1 MSSLLHFFVR
11 DMQVEV
17 PEGTVLYFNPLV
29 PLNFNAPNK
38 GKALWIL
45 PNPSYQIG
53 FKLCSDGLL
62 ALNIKA

>member
-38 GKALWIL
+38 GTAIVDSEESII
-45 PNPSYQIG
+45 SYRFQTV
-53 FKLCSDGLL
+53 F
-62 ALNIKA
+62 

>member
-38 GKALWIL
+38 GKAIVDSSESSIS
-45 PNPSYQIG
+45 NRFQTV
-53 FKLCSDGLL
+53 F
-62 ALNIKA
+62 